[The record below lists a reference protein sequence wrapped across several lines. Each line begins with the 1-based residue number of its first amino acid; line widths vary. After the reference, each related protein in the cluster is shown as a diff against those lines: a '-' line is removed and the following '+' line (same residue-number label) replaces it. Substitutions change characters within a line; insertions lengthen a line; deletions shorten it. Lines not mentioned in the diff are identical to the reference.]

1 MKTKIPNEILKKAFE
16 PYVTTKSHGTGLGLA
31 IVKKII
37 EEHDGVIT
45 IENKKGSG
53 ANINIQLPFKVNKL
67 S

>member
-1 MKTKIPNEILKKAFE
+1 MSLRSRTVLD
-16 PYVTTKSHGTGLGLA
+16 LGLA

-53 ANINIQLPFKVNKL
+53 ANINIQLPIKVNKL